1 MARNRFDLIAFDWD
15 GTLSDSTAH
24 IAESLQSACR
34 DLRLPVPAAD
44 AARYVIGLGLRDAL
58 ETVAPTLAPA
68 DYPRLVER
76 YRYHFLSGEPD
87 LALFPGVREMLESLR
102 SAGYFLAVAT
112 GKNRVGLNRA
122 LAHSGVAS
130 LFDATRCA
138 DETFS
143 KPHPAMLHELVRE
156 LGQENARTV
165 MIGDTTH
172 DLQMA
177 INADVAGIA
186 VTYGAHRPEP
196 LRALNPIFCADNVA
210 ELSDWLHTHA

>member
-1 MARNRFDLIAFDWD
+1 MARDRFDLIVFDWD

-24 IAESLQSACR
+24 IAESLQAACR
-34 DLRLPVPAAD
+34 DLRLPVPAPD

-58 ETVAPTLAPA
+58 ETVAPTLLPV

-76 YRYHFLSGEPD
+76 YRYHFLAGEPG
-87 LALFPGVREMLESLR
+87 LALFDGALEMLQSLR

-122 LAHSGVAS
+122 LARTQLAS

-138 DETFS
+138 DESFS
-143 KPHPAMLHELVRE
+143 KPHPAMLHELTRE
-156 LGQENARTV
+156 LGQENTRTV

-177 INADVAGIA
+177 INAGVAAVA

-196 LRALNPIFCADNVA
+196 LIALQPAYCATSIV
-210 ELSDWLHTHA
+210 ELSDWLHANA